1 MAKLNCRA
9 QSKPDKLS
17 PMPVFKKRV
26 ISARLDNK
34 ELIYEPETYCLELE
48 KQLAAMEYSW
58 QELYEFAPVGY
69 LDLDKDN
76 CILKANL
83 TSAQLFQIPR
93 SRLIGKRL
101 PTLVSKN
108 SQPVLHMCLQQVSAA
123 NIKQSYELELLRS
136 DGSSFYSQVEST
148 VIIDP
153 TSKLTLLR
161 LAIIDIGER
170 RLTKQTLK
178 FSEEKFRSIVEATKE
193 WIWTIDLK
201 GRYLYSNPAVTDI
214 LGYSIAE
221 LLSYNRLLLI
231 HKEDLPVIIKML
243 PLSTR
248 GKRGWSNLTLRWR
261 CKDGSYRCLES
272 NAVPFFDT
280 KGTLLGFRGTERDVT
295 LRKQVEEQTRQQQA
309 ALNQASKINSLGE
322 LASALAH
329 ELAQPL
335 TAINNFITGC
345 IRRLNSNASQ
355 KKALLEA
362 LQQAAEQTERAG
374 QIIHRMKNFVRYG
387 KIHYEKVDI
396 NNIIDESIELIKK
409 EFSSAI
415 VKIYFEPL
423 KPRVFITADKIQ
435 LEQVM
440 LNLMRNSIEIMMDY
454 AILDPQLQI
463 ECTSYSSHHIL
474 IKVSDNGPGFCFEG
488 DLDKLF
494 EVCFTT
500 KVDGLGIGLAI
511 SRTII
516 EAHGGHLRAYRRNPE
531 KGACFQI
538 TLPVSQGQNDK
549 S

>member
-17 PMPVFKKRV
+17 PKTNFKRHV
-26 ISARLDNK
+26 VSARLDNK

-58 QELYEFAPVGY
+58 QELYEFAPIGY
-69 LDLDKDN
+69 LDLDKDH

-83 TSAQLFQIPR
+83 TSTQLFQIPR

-108 SQPVLHMCLQQVSAA
+108 SQPVLHLCLQQVSAE
-123 NIKQSYELELLRS
+123 NIKQSYELELLRN
-136 DGSSFYSQVEST
+136 DGSSFYSQVECT

-153 TSKLTLLR
+153 VSKLTLLR

-170 RLTKQTLK
+170 RLAKQILK
-178 FSEEKFRSIVEATKE
+178 CSEEKFRSIVEATKE

-214 LGYSIAE
+214 LGYSVTE
-221 LLSYNRLLLI
+221 LLGYNRLWLI
-231 HKEDLPVIIKML
+231 HKEDLPVIVKML

-248 GKRGWSNLTLRWR
+248 GKRGWNLTLRWR
-261 CKDGSYRCLES
+261 CKDGSYRYLES
-272 NAVPFFDT
+272 SAVPFFDT

-309 ALNQASKINSLGE
+309 VVHQASKINSLGE
-322 LASALAH
+322 LASTLAH

-345 IRRLNSNASQ
+345 IRRLNSNTNQ

-362 LQQAAEQTERAG
+362 LQQAAEQAERAG

-387 KIHYEKVDI
+387 KIQCEKVDI
-396 NNIIDESIELIKK
+396 NNIIDESIALIKK
-409 EFSSAI
+409 EFPSSI
-415 VKIYFEPL
+415 VKIYFQPL
-423 KPRVFITADKIQ
+423 KPRILITADKIQ

-440 LNLMRNSIEIMMDY
+440 LNLMRNSIEIMRDY
-454 AILDPQLQI
+454 AVLDPQLQI
-463 ECTSYSSHHIL
+463 ECTSYSNQHIL
-474 IKVSDNGPGFCFEG
+474 IKVSDNGPGFCFDG

-494 EVCFTT
+494 EACFTT

-538 TLPVSQGQNDK
+538 TLPVNQGQNDK

>member
-17 PMPVFKKRV
+17 PKPNFKKRV
-26 ISARLDNK
+26 VSARLDNK
-34 ELIYEPETYCLELE
+34 ELIYKPETYCLELE
-48 KQLAAMEYSW
+48 KQLAAMKYSW
-58 QELYEFAPVGY
+58 QELYEFAPIGY
-69 LDLDKDN
+69 LDLDKNN

-83 TSAQLFQIPR
+83 TSTKLFQIPR

-108 SQPVLHMCLQQVSAA
+108 SHPVLHMCLQQASAA
-123 NIKQSYELELLRS
+123 TIKQSYEIELLRS
-136 DGSSFYSQVEST
+136 DGSSFYSQVECT

-153 TSKLTLLR
+153 ASKLTLLR
-161 LAIIDIGER
+161 LAIVDVGER
-170 RLTKQTLK
+170 RLAKQMLK
-178 FSEEKFRSIVEATKE
+178 CSEEKFRSIVEATKE

-201 GRYLYSNPAVTDI
+201 GRYLYSNPAVTNI
-214 LGYSIAE
+214 LGYSVTE
-221 LLSYNRLLLI
+221 LLGYNRLWLI
-231 HKEDLPVIIKML
+231 HKEDLPVIVKML

-248 GKRGWSNLTLRWR
+248 GKRGWNNLTLRWR
-261 CKDGSYRCLES
+261 CKDGSYRYLES

-309 ALNQASKINSLGE
+309 AVHQASKINSLGE

-345 IRRLNSNASQ
+345 IRRLNSNTNQ

-362 LQQAAEQTERAG
+362 LQQAAEQAERAG
-374 QIIHRMKNFVRYG
+374 QIIHRMKNFIQYG
-387 KIHYEKVDI
+387 KLHCEKVDI
-396 NNIIDESIELIKK
+396 NSMICESISLIKK
-409 EFSSAI
+409 EFPSSA
-415 VKIYFEPL
+415 VKISFESL
-423 KPRVFITADKIQ
+423 KPRTFITADKIQ

-440 LNLMRNSIEIMMDY
+440 LNLMRNSIEIMTDY
-454 AILDPQLQI
+454 AVLDPQL
-463 ECTSYSSHHIL
+463 HIGCIRYDQHVL
-474 IKVSDNGPGFCFEG
+474 IKVTDNGPGFCFEG
-488 DLDKLF
+488 DLNKLF
-494 EVCFTT
+494 EACFTT

-516 EAHGGHLRAYRRNPE
+516 EAHGGHLRAYRRAPD

-538 TLPVSQGQNDK
+538 TLPIKQEQNDK
-549 S
+549 